1 MANTTKNQGE
11 IFHNDNMK
19 KERIQKIE
27 KQVIQVKWK
36 ILEAVILLTFFFNVE
51 NYTNTSKKEIEKM
64 EQLNKK
70 LIYEVFNLSRTAPHR
85 NPKKKMVAGN
95 AWKLLI
101 IKRQCL
107 ITIYGTRI
115 KKD

>member
-1 MANTTKNQGE
+1 MANTTKNLGE

-36 ILEAVILLTFFFNVE
+36 ILEAVILPTFFFNVE
-51 NYTNTSKKEIEKM
+51 NYTNTSKKEIEKI

-70 LIYEVFNLSRTAPHR
+70 TNL
-85 NPKKKMVAGN
+85 
-95 AWKLLI
+95 
-101 IKRQCL
+101 
-107 ITIYGTRI
+107 
-115 KKD
+115 